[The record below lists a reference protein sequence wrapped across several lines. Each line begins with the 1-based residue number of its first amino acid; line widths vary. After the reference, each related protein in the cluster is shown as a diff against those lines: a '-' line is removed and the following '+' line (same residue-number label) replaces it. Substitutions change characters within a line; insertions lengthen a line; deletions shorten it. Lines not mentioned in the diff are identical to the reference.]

1 MSKAIRIGT
10 RGSQL
15 ALWQA
20 NHVAGRLRALDSN
33 LDVTIQIIKTTGDM
47 VQDRPLALI
56 GVKGAFTKE
65 LDKALLGGEV
75 DVVVHSLKD
84 IPTEPAVGIALAAV
98 PEREDPRDVF
108 VGKNVQRVVELPQ
121 GARVGTGSL
130 RRRAQL
136 QAMRPDVE
144 ITDIRGNIDTRL
156 RKLLESKTL
165 EGIILAAAGVTR
177 LGLVE
182 RVTEHLACADWLPAP
197 GQGALGITVRD
208 GDREAAGVV
217 ALLNDPAARA
227 AVTAERALLARLEG
241 GCHVPVGA
249 YAQLDGGTLALDGLV
264 ADPDGSR
271 VVRAT
276 RQGAPEDAAA
286 IGTAL
291 ADELLSMGGD
301 AILAALEEGP
311 TE

>member
-1 MSKAIRIGT
+1 MNKGLRIGT

-20 NHVAGRLRALDSN
+20 NWTAGRLRALCP
-33 LDVTIQIIKTTGDM
+33 DVDVDIKIIKTIGDT

-56 GVKGAFTKE
+56 GVKGAFTRE
-65 LDKALLGGEV
+65 LDRALVGGEV

-84 IPTEPAVGIALAAV
+84 VPTEPAEGIVLAAV
-98 PEREDPRDVF
+98 PEREDARDVF
-108 VGKNVQRVVELPQ
+108 VGKNVRRVVDLPL
-121 GARVGTGSL
+121 GAQVGTGSL

-136 QAMRPDVE
+136 QAMRPDLE
-144 ITDIRGNIDTRL
+144 ITDLRGNIDTRL
-156 RKLLESKTL
+156 RKLLESNTL

-177 LGLVE
+177 LGLLE
-182 RVTEHLACADWLPAP
+182 RVTEYLACADWLPAP

-208 GDREAAGVV
+208 GDGEAAAVV
-217 ALLNDPAARA
+217 ALLDDPGSHA
-227 AVTAERALLARLEG
+227 AVSAERALLARLEG

-249 YAQLDGGTLALDGLV
+249 YAQLGAGTLLLDGLV

-276 RQGAPEDAAA
+276 KGGAPEDAAA
-286 IGTAL
+286 LGKDL
-291 ADELLSMGGD
+291 AETLLSKGGGE
-301 AILAALEEGP
+301 ILAALEEGP

>member
-1 MSKAIRIGT
+1 MTGAIRIGT

-20 NHVAGRLRALDSN
+20 HWVADQLRALRPG
-33 LDVTIQIIKTTGDM
+33 LVVDVQIVKTTGDT

-65 LDKALLGGEV
+65 LDRALLGGEV

-84 IPTEPAVGIALAAV
+84 VPTEPAPGIALVAV
-98 PEREDPRDVF
+98 PEREDARDVF
-108 VGKNVQRVVELPQ
+108 VGKNVQRVADLPQ
-121 GARVGTGSL
+121 GAQVGTGSL

-136 QAMRPDVE
+136 QATRPDLE
-144 ITDIRGNIDTRL
+144 ITDLRGNIDTRL
-156 RKLLESKTL
+156 RKLVESKTL
-165 EGIILAAAGVTR
+165 EGIILAAAGVVR
-177 LGLVE
+177 LGLLE
-182 RVTEHLACADWLPAP
+182 RVTEHLAYADWLPAP

-208 GDREAAGVV
+208 TDSETGAVA
-217 ALLNDPAARA
+217 ALLDDPAARA
-227 AVTAERALLARLEG
+227 AVTAERAFLARLEG

-249 YAQLDGGTLALDGLV
+249 YAQLDAGTLVLDGLV

-271 VVRAT
+271 TVRAT
-276 RQGAPEDAAA
+276 SRGAPAEAEAL
-286 IGTAL
+286 GTAL
-291 ADELLSMGGD
+291 ADTLLSMGGG
-301 AILAALEEGP
+301 AILAALEEGS